1 MNLIDFD
8 HNFYGRVSVLEVLK
22 KRVMGLKEGYRQN
35 VALLGDRYIGKTA
48 LLHRFMSQM
57 EEQDVFFIYLDLENR
72 DFDYF
77 ALQFTK
83 SLLYNYLKKENLSP
97 LQEDL
102 KLLCLA
108 AKDRLPRTVFLVQAI
123 VDLTAQGKT
132 LEAYRMI
139 LSLPEVM
146 TQETGKSVV
155 LIFDEFGHLENFGI
169 PEVFAELGKR
179 IMTQKN
185 CLYIVAS
192 SSPRQTETIL
202 SEKLSL
208 LFGNFET
215 IALGPFNF
223 SEAQGLIDHNLE
235 GVKIGL
241 YLKNFMADF
250 IGGHPLYINLLCQ
263 ELICLSGVYAQH
275 EIFAP
280 IVTQA
285 IENVIFNPWGIISR
299 HFELQMNTLTVGK
312 SAGLTVALLGAL
324 AQGKHKISDLGT
336 SLQLKTPQVN
346 SRIKALQDSNIVE
359 RNGNYYHIKD
369 KLFSYWIKYVHQRR
383 LRIIDLEAGRPRKQ
397 FKEEINKALN
407 DFGMVARKDLS
418 VRVADLMHKFDNES
432 FMLCGRRY
440 KLSIFRDIKVLKLR
454 IGIGN
459 YFDAISAQSQEG
471 GWLVVL
477 KKDPVHDNDLN
488 GILEEIKKLDPK
500 PLRSVIVSLSGL
512 DENAKLRALQEKLW
526 IWDEDQL
533 NSLMHLFDE
542 PIIVR

>member
-8 HNFYGRVSVLEVLK
+8 HNFYGRRSVLEILK

-35 VALLGDRYIGKTA
+35 VALLGDRTIGKTA
-48 LLHRFMSQM
+48 LLHGLMAEM
-57 EEQDVFFIYLDLENR
+57 EEQDVFFIYLDLEGR

-77 ALQFTK
+77 AVQFTK
-83 SLLYNYLKKENLSP
+83 SLLYNYLKKENVSP

-102 KLLCLA
+102 KLLCVA
-108 AKDRLPRTVFLVQAI
+108 AKDRLPRTVFLVQSI
-123 VDLTAQGKT
+123 ENLTTQGRM
-132 LEAYRMI
+132 LEAYQMV
-139 LSLPEVM
+139 LSLPEVF

-169 PEVFAELGKR
+169 PEAFVELGKR

-192 SSPRQTETIL
+192 SKAQQTQTIL
-202 SEKLSL
+202 CEKLSL

-223 SEAQGLIDHNLE
+223 GEAQGLIDYNLE
-235 GVKIGL
+235 GVKMGL
-241 YLKNFMADF
+241 YLKNFIADF
-250 IGGHPLYINLLCQ
+250 TGGHPLYINLLCQ
-263 ELICLSGVYAQH
+263 ELICLSGVYAQQ
-275 EIFAP
+275 EIYAP

-285 IENVIFNPWGIISR
+285 IENIIFNSWGVISR
-299 HFELQMNTLTVGK
+299 HFELQINSLTSSK
-312 SAGLTVALLGAL
+312 SAGLTADLLGAL
-324 AQGKHKISDLGT
+324 AQGKHKISDLGI
-336 SLQLKTPQVN
+336 SLRLKPSQVN
-346 SRIKALQDSNIVE
+346 PRVNALQDANIIE

-369 KLFSYWIKYVHQRR
+369 KLFSYWIRYVHQRR
-383 LRIIDLEAGRPRKQ
+383 RQVIDLEAGRSRKQ
-397 FKEEINKALN
+397 FKEEINRALN

-418 VRVADLMHKFDNES
+418 LRVVDLMHKFDNES
-432 FMLCGRRY
+432 FVLCGRRY
-440 KLSIFRDIKVLKLR
+440 KLTAFKDIKVLKLR
-454 IGIGN
+454 AGAGN
-459 YFDAISAQSQEG
+459 YFDAICAESQEG
-471 GWLVVL
+471 SWLIVL

-500 PLRSVIVSLSGL
+500 PARSVIVSLSGL
-512 DENAKLRALQEKLW
+512 DENAKVRALQEKLW

>member
-8 HNFYGRVSVLEVLK
+8 HNFYGRRSVLDVLK

-35 VALLGDRYIGKTA
+35 VALLGNRYIGKTA
-48 LLHRFMSQM
+48 LLHRLISQM
-57 EEQDVFFIYLDLENR
+57 EEQDVFFIYLDLESR

-77 ALQFTK
+77 STQFTK
-83 SLLYNYLKKENLSP
+83 SLLYNYLKKENLP
-97 LQEDL
+97 LQDDL

-108 AKDRLPRTVFLVQAI
+108 VKDRLPRTVFMVQAI
-123 VDLTAQGKT
+123 ESLTAQGKV
-132 LEAYRMI
+132 LEAYHMI
-139 LSLPEVM
+139 LSLPEIF
-146 TQETGKSVV
+146 TQETGKSIVF
-155 LIFDEFGHLENFGI
+155 IFDEFGYLENFNI
-169 PEVFAELGKR
+169 PEIFAELGKR

-192 SSPRQTETIL
+192 SFPQQAENIL

-208 LFGNFET
+208 LFGNFE
-215 IALGPFNF
+215 IIPLEPFNF

-241 YLKNFMADF
+241 YLKNFIADF
-250 IGGHPLYINLLCQ
+250 TGGHPLYINLLCQ
-263 ELICLSGVYAQH
+263 ELICLSAVYAQS
-275 EIFAP
+275 EIYAP

-285 IENVIFNPWGIISR
+285 IENVVFNPWGVISR
-299 HFELQMNTLTVGK
+299 HFELQMNALAAGK
-312 SAGLTVALLGAL
+312 TAGLTVAVLGAL
-324 AQGKHKISDLGT
+324 AQGKHKISDLQA
-336 SLQLKTPQVN
+336 SLQLKTSQVSLRVN
-346 SRIKALQDSNIVE
+346 ALQDSNIVE

-383 LRIIDLEAGRPRKQ
+383 LRVIDLELGRSRKQ
-397 FKEEINKALN
+397 FKEEINRALN

-418 VRVADLMHKFDNES
+418 ARIADLMHKFDNES
-432 FMLCGRRY
+432 FVLCGRRY
-440 KLSIFRDIKVLKLR
+440 KLTAFKDIKVLKLR

-459 YFDAISAQSQEG
+459 YFDAISAESEEG
-471 GWLVVL
+471 VWLVVL
-477 KKDPVHDNDLN
+477 KKDPVHDSDLS
-488 GILEEIKKLDPK
+488 GILEEIKKLDPR
-500 PLRSVIVSLSGL
+500 PTRSVIVSLSGL
-512 DENAKLRALQEKLW
+512 DENAKVRALQEKLW

>member
-8 HNFYGRVSVLEVLK
+8 HNFYGRRSVLEVLK

-35 VALLGDRYIGKTA
+35 VALLGNRYIGKTA
-48 LLHRFMSQM
+48 LLHRLISQM

-77 ALQFTK
+77 AIQFTK
-83 SLLYNYLKKENLSP
+83 SLLYNFLKKENCSP

-102 KLLCLA
+102 KLLCAA
-108 AKDRLPRTVFLVQAI
+108 AKDRLPRTVFVVQAI
-123 VDLTAQGKT
+123 EDLTSQGKIM
-132 LEAYRMI
+132 EAYDMI
-139 LSLPEVM
+139 LSLPEVF

-155 LIFDEFGHLENFGI
+155 LIFDEFGHLENFNI
-169 PEVFAELGKR
+169 PEVFTELGKR

-185 CLYIVAS
+185 CLYIFAS
-192 SSPRQTETIL
+192 SSAQQAQTIL

-208 LFGNFET
+208 LFGNFES
-215 IALGPFNF
+215 IALEPFNF

-241 YLKNFMADF
+241 YLKNFIADF
-250 IGGHPLYINLLCQ
+250 TGGHPLYINLLCQ
-263 ELICLSGVYAQH
+263 ELICLSGVYAQQ
-275 EIFAP
+275 EIYAP

-285 IENVIFNPWGIISR
+285 IENVIFNPWGVISR
-299 HFELQMNTLTVGK
+299 HFELQINALTAGK
-312 SAGLTVALLGAL
+312 SAGLTVAVLGAL
-324 AQGKHKISDLGT
+324 SQGKHKISDLAE
-336 SLQLKTPQVN
+336 SLKLKTTQVN
-346 SRIKALQDSNIVE
+346 QRVNALQDSSIVE

-369 KLFSYWIKYVHQRR
+369 KLLSYWIKYVYQRR
-383 LRIIDLEAGRPRKQ
+383 LRVIDLEVGRSRKQ
-397 FKEEINKALN
+397 FKEEINRALN

-418 VRVADLMHKFDNES
+418 VRMVDLMHKFDNES

-440 KLSIFRDIKVLKLR
+440 KLTTFKDIKVLKLR
-454 IGIGN
+454 IGAGN
-459 YFDAISAQSQEG
+459 YFDAISADSQEG
-471 GWLVVL
+471 GWLIVL
-477 KKDPVHDNDLN
+477 KKDPVLDNDLN
-488 GILEEIKKLDPK
+488 GILEEIKKLEPK
-500 PLRSVIVSLSGL
+500 PSRSVIVSLSGL
-512 DENAKLRALQEKLW
+512 DENAKVRALQEKLW

>member
-8 HNFYGRVSVLEVLK
+8 HNFFGRRSVLEVLN

-48 LLHRFMSQM
+48 LLHGLISEM
-57 EEQDVFFIYLDLENR
+57 EDQDVFFLYLDLENR

-77 ALQFTK
+77 AIQFTK
-83 SLLYNYLKKENLSP
+83 SLLYNYLKKQNLP

-102 KLLCLA
+102 KLLCAA

-123 VDLTAQGKT
+123 ELLTSQGKI
-132 LEAYRMI
+132 LEAYHMI
-139 LSLPEVM
+139 LSLPEVF
-146 TQETGKSVV
+146 TQETGKSIV
-155 LIFDEFGHLENFGI
+155 LIFDEFGHLENFNI
-169 PEVFAELGKR
+169 PEVFAQLGQR

-192 SSPRQTETIL
+192 SSPQQTQIIL

-215 IALGPFNF
+215 ILLEPFNF
-223 SEAQGLIDHNLE
+223 SEAQGLIDHNLD

-241 YLKNFMADF
+241 YLKNFIADF
-250 IGGHPLYINLLCQ
+250 TGGHPLYINLLCQ

-275 EIFAP
+275 EIYAP

-285 IENVIFNPWGIISR
+285 IENVIFNPWGVISR
-299 HFELQMNTLTVGK
+299 HFELQINAMTIGK
-312 SAGLTVALLGAL
+312 SSGATIAVLGAL

-336 SLQLKTPQVN
+336 SLKLKTSQITL
-346 SRIKALQDSNIVE
+346 RINALQDSNIVE

-369 KLFSYWIKYVHQRR
+369 KLFSYWIKYVFQRR
-383 LRIIDLEAGRPRKQ
+383 LRVIDLEAGRSRKQ
-397 FKEEINKALN
+397 FKEEINRALN

-418 VRVADLMHKFDNES
+418 ARVADLMHKFDNES
-432 FMLCGRRY
+432 FVLSGRRY
-440 KLSIFRDIKVLKLR
+440 KLSAFGDIKVLKLR
-454 IGIGN
+454 TGVGN
-459 YFDAISAQSQEG
+459 YFDAISAQGEDG

-488 GILEEIKKLDPK
+488 GILEEIKKLDPR
-500 PLRSVIVSLSGL
+500 PTRSVIVSLSGL
-512 DENAKLRALQEKLW
+512 DENAKVRALQEKLW

>member
-8 HNFYGRVSVLEVLK
+8 HNFYGRRGVLEVLK

-35 VALLGDRYIGKTA
+35 VALLGNRYIGKTA
-48 LLHRFMSQM
+48 LLQRLISQM
-57 EEQDVFFIYLDLENR
+57 EEQDVFFLYLDLENR

-77 ALQFTK
+77 AVQFTK
-83 SLLYNYLKKENLSP
+83 SLLYNFLKKENLP
-97 LQEDL
+97 LNEDL
-102 KLLCLA
+102 KLLCA
-108 AKDRLPRTVFLVQAI
+108 TAKELLPRTVFLVQAI
-123 VDLTAQGKT
+123 EDFTAQGKN
-132 LEAYRMI
+132 LEAYHMI
-139 LSLPEVM
+139 LSLPEVFN
-146 TQETGKSVV
+146 QETGHSVV
-155 LIFDEFGHLENFGI
+155 LIFDEFEHLENFDI

-192 SSPRQTETIL
+192 SSPRHTETIL

-215 IALGPFNF
+215 IPLDVFNF

-241 YLKNFMADF
+241 HLKNFIADF
-250 IGGHPLYINLLCQ
+250 TGGHPLYINLLCQ

-275 EIFAP
+275 EIYAP

-285 IENVIFNPWGIISR
+285 IENVIFNPWGVISR
-299 HFELQMNTLTVGK
+299 HFELQINALTVGK
-312 SAGLTVALLGAL
+312 CAGTTVAVLGAL
-324 AQGKHKISDLGT
+324 AQGKHKISDLSE
-336 SLQLKTPQVN
+336 SLKLKASQVAPRVN
-346 SRIKALQDSNIVE
+346 ALLESNIVE

-369 KLFSYWIKYVHQRR
+369 KLFSYWIRYVHQRR
-383 LRIIDLEAGRPRKQ
+383 LYVVDMESGRSRKQ
-397 FKEEINKALN
+397 FKEEINRALN

-418 VRVADLMHKFDNES
+418 ARVADLMHKFDNES
-432 FMLCGRRY
+432 FVLSGRRY
-440 KLSIFRDIKVLKLR
+440 KLSTFSDIKVLKLR
-454 IGIGN
+454 TGTGN
-459 YFDAISAQSQEG
+459 YFDAISALGQEG
-471 GWLVVL
+471 AWLVVL

-488 GILEEIKKLDPK
+488 GILEEIKKLDPR
-500 PLRSVIVSLSGL
+500 PTRSVIVSLSGL
-512 DENAKLRALQEKLW
+512 DENAKVRALQEKLW

>member
-1 MNLIDFD
+1 MNLIDCD
-8 HNFYGRVSVLEVLK
+8 HNFYGRRSVLEVLK

-35 VALLGDRYIGKTA
+35 VALLGNRYIGKTA
-48 LLHRFMSQM
+48 LLHRLMSQM

-77 ALQFTK
+77 AIQFTK

-102 KLLCLA
+102 KLLCVA

-123 VDLTAQGKT
+123 ADLTSQGKK
-132 LEAYRMI
+132 LEAYHMI

-169 PEVFAELGKR
+169 PEVFAELGKC

-192 SSPRQTETIL
+192 SSPQQTQTIL

-215 IALGPFNF
+215 ITLESFNF
-223 SEAQGLIDHNLE
+223 SEAQGLIEHNLE
-235 GVKIGL
+235 GIKIGL

-250 IGGHPLYINLLCQ
+250 TGGHPLYINLLCR
-263 ELICLSGVYAQH
+263 ELICLSGVYVQG
-275 EIFAP
+275 EIYAP

-285 IENVIFNPWGIISR
+285 IENVIFNQWGVISR
-299 HFELQMNTLTVGK
+299 HFELQINALTVGK
-312 SAGLTVALLGAL
+312 NAGLTVALLGAL
-324 AQGKHKISDLGT
+324 AQGKHKISDL
-336 SLQLKTPQVN
+336 SENLKLKTSQVN
-346 SRIKALQDSNIVE
+346 LRISVLQDSNIVE

-383 LRIIDLEAGRPRKQ
+383 LHVVDLEAGRSRKQ

-418 VRVADLMHKFDNES
+418 VRMADLMHKFDNES
-432 FMLCGRRY
+432 FVLRGRRY
-440 KLSIFRDIKVLKLR
+440 KLTAFKDIKVLKLR
-454 IGIGN
+454 IGTGN
-459 YFDAISAQSQEG
+459 YFDAISARGQEG
-471 GWLVVL
+471 LWLVVL
-477 KKDPVHDNDLN
+477 KKDPVLDNDLN
-488 GILEEIKKLDPK
+488 GILEEIKKLDPR
-500 PLRSVIVSLSGL
+500 PTRSVIVSLSGL

>member
-8 HNFYGRVSVLEVLK
+8 HNFFGRRSVLEILK

-48 LLHRFMSQM
+48 LLHGLISQM
-57 EEQDVFFIYLDLENR
+57 EEQDVFFLYLDLENR
-72 DFDYF
+72 DFSYF
-77 ALQFTK
+77 AIQFTK
-83 SLLYNYLKKENLSP
+83 SLLYNFLKKENISP

-102 KLLCLA
+102 KLLCA
-108 AKDRLPRTVFLVQAI
+108 ACKTRLPRTVFLVQAI
-123 VDLTAQGKT
+123 ETFTAQGKN
-132 LEAYRMI
+132 LEAYHMI
-139 LSLPEVM
+139 LSLPEVF
-146 TQETGKSVV
+146 TQETGRAVV
-155 LIFDEFGHLENFGI
+155 LIFDEFGHLENFNI
-169 PEVFAELGKR
+169 PEVFAELGKH

-192 SSPRQTETIL
+192 SNPQQTQTIL

-215 IALGPFNF
+215 IALEPFNF
-223 SEAQGLIDHNLE
+223 SEAQGLIDHNLD
-235 GVKIGL
+235 GVKMGL
-241 YLKNFMADF
+241 HLKNFIADF
-250 IGGHPLYINLLCQ
+250 TGGHPLYINLLCQ

-275 EIFAP
+275 EIYAP

-285 IENVIFNPWGIISR
+285 IENVIFNPWGVISR
-299 HFELQMNTLTVGK
+299 HFELQISALTNGK
-312 SAGLTVALLGAL
+312 NAGVMVAVLGAL
-324 AQGKHKISDLGT
+324 AQGKHKISDLLE
-336 SLQLKTPQVN
+336 SLKLKMSQVTP
-346 SRIKALQDSNIVE
+346 RINMLMDSNIVE

-369 KLFSYWIKYVHQRR
+369 KLFTYWIRYVYQRR
-383 LRIIDLEAGRPRKQ
+383 LRVIDLELGRSRKQ
-397 FKEEINKALN
+397 FKEEISRALN

-418 VRVADLMHKFDNES
+418 MRIADLMHKFDNES
-432 FMLCGRRY
+432 FVLCGRRY
-440 KLSIFRDIKVLKLR
+440 KLSPFSDIRVLKLR
-454 IGIGN
+454 TGAGN
-459 YFDAISAQSQEG
+459 YFDAISATGQEG
-471 GWLVVL
+471 VWLVVL

-500 PLRSVIVSLSGL
+500 PARSVIVSLSGL
-512 DENAKLRALQEKLW
+512 DENAKVRALQEKLW

>member
-1 MNLIDFD
+1 
-8 HNFYGRVSVLEVLK
+8 
-22 KRVMGLKEGYRQN
+22 
-35 VALLGDRYIGKTA
+35 
-48 LLHRFMSQM
+48 M
-57 EEQDVFFIYLDLENR
+57 EEEDVFFIYLDLENR

-77 ALQFTK
+77 ATQFTK

-123 VDLTAQGKT
+123 ENLTAQGKV
-132 LEAYRMI
+132 LEAYHMI

-146 TQETGKSVV
+146 TQETGKAVV
-155 LIFDEFGHLENFGI
+155 LIFDEFGYLENFNI
-169 PEVFAELGKR
+169 PDVFVELGKR

-192 SSPRQTETIL
+192 SSPQQTQTIL

-215 IALGPFNF
+215 IPLGPFNF
-223 SEAQGLIDHNLE
+223 NEAQGLIDRNLE

-250 IGGHPLYINLLCQ
+250 TGGHPLYINLLCQ

-285 IENVIFNPWGIISR
+285 IENVIFNPWGVISR
-299 HFELQMNTLTVGK
+299 HFELQINALTVGK
-312 SAGLTVALLGAL
+312 NAGLTVALLGAL

-336 SLQLKTPQVN
+336 SLKLKTSQVN
-346 SRIKALQDSNIVE
+346 PRVNALQDSNVVE

-383 LRIIDLEAGRPRKQ
+383 LRVIDLEAGRSRKQ

-432 FMLCGRRY
+432 FVLCGRRY
-440 KLSIFRDIKVLKLR
+440 KLTAFRDIKVLKLR
-454 IGIGN
+454 MGTGN
-459 YFDAISAQSQEG
+459 YFDAISAQGQEG
-471 GWLVVL
+471 LWLVVL
-477 KKDPVHDNDLN
+477 RKDPVYDNDLN
-488 GILEEIKKLDPK
+488 GILEEIKKLDPR
-500 PLRSVIVSLSGL
+500 PARSVIVSLSGL

-542 PIIVR
+542 PIIIR